1 MNACIALAR
10 REFGAYL
17 RQPAGWIIIAL
28 YLLLAG
34 VIFAASVLV
43 PGRPAT
49 LREFFALSGWLL
61 LPVAPAI
68 SMRLVAEELR
78 SGTIEQLLTAPLS
91 AWSLVVGKYLGAMLF
106 LGAMLVPTLVF
117 PAVLWA
123 HSSPA
128 PAVGPV
134 VAGYLCL
141 VLLGGAYVA
150 LGLLAS
156 CLTSNATLAFMITLF
171 AILAVLFAP
180 AAAEIAPE
188 ALRPALAGLSPA
200 PRILDFARGI
210 IDTSNVAFFALVS
223 SILVV
228 ASVAVMEV
236 RRWR

>member
-1 MNACIALAR
+1 MSACLALAR
-10 REFGAYL
+10 REFGSYL

-28 YLLLAG
+28 YVLLAG
-34 VIFAASVLV
+34 IVFCASVLV

-78 SGTIEQLLTAPLS
+78 SGTIEQLLTAPVS
-91 AWSLVVGKYLGAMLF
+91 SWSLVVGKYVGAMFF
-106 LGAMLVPTLVF
+106 LAAMLVPTLVF

-123 HSSPA
+123 HASPA
-128 PAVGPV
+128 PSLGPL

-141 VLLGGAYVA
+141 VLLGAAYVA

-171 AILAVLFAP
+171 AILAILFAP
-180 AAAEIAPE
+180 AAADMAPE
-188 ALRPALAGLSPA
+188 AVRPLLAGLSPA

-210 IDTSNVAFFALVS
+210 IDTANVAFFSLVAAV
-223 SILVV
+223 LVV

>member
-1 MNACIALAR
+1 MSACIALAR
-10 REFGAYL
+10 REFGSYL

-28 YLLLAG
+28 YVMLAG
-34 VIFAASVLV
+34 IVFCAGVLV
-43 PGRPAT
+43 PGRPAS

-78 SGTIEQLLTAPLS
+78 SGTIEQLLTAPVS

-106 LGAMLVPTLVF
+106 LAAMLVPTLVF

-123 HSSPA
+123 HASPA
-128 PAVGPV
+128 PALGPL

-180 AAAEIAPE
+180 AAADMAPE
-188 ALRPALAGLSPA
+188 AVRPLLAGLSPA

-210 IDTSNVAFFALVS
+210 IDTSNVAFFSLVAGV
-223 SILVV
+223 LVV

>member
-1 MNACIALAR
+1 
-10 REFGAYL
+10 
-17 RQPAGWIIIAL
+17 
-28 YLLLAG
+28 
-34 VIFAASVLV
+34 
-43 PGRPAT
+43 
-49 LREFFALSGWLL
+49 
-61 LPVAPAI
+61 
-68 SMRLVAEELR
+68 MRLVAEELR

-117 PAVLWA
+117 PVVLWA

>member
-1 MNACIALAR
+1 MNACVALAR

-28 YLLLAG
+28 YVLLAG
-34 VIFAASVLV
+34 VVFCASVLV

-91 AWSLVVGKYLGAMLF
+91 AWSLVLGKYLGAMLF

-117 PAVLWA
+117 PAVLWVHA
-123 HSSPA
+123 SPA
-128 PAVGPV
+128 PALGPV

-156 CLTSNATLAFMITLF
+156 CCTSNATLAFMTTLF
-171 AILAVLFAP
+171 VILAVLFSP
-180 AAAEIAPE
+180 AAAEISPE
-188 ALRPALAGLSPA
+188 SLRPLLAGLSPA

-210 IDTSNVAFFALVS
+210 IDTSNVAFFAIVS
-223 SILVV
+223 AVLVV

>member
-1 MNACIALAR
+1 M
-10 REFGAYL
+10 
-17 RQPAGWIIIAL
+17 
-28 YLLLAG
+28 
-34 VIFAASVLV
+34 

-91 AWSLVVGKYLGAMLF
+91 AWALVMGKYLGAMLF
-106 LGAMLVPTLVF
+106 LGAMLLPTLVF

-123 HSSPA
+123 HASPA
-128 PAVGPV
+128 PAPGPV

-141 VLLGGAYVA
+141 VLLGASYVA

-156 CLTSNATLAFMITLF
+156 CCTSNATLAFMTTLF
-171 AILAVLFAP
+171 VILALLFAP
-180 AAAEIAPE
+180 AAAELAPE
-188 ALRPALAGLSPA
+188 SLRPLIARLSPA

-210 IDTSNVAFFALVS
+210 IDTANVAFFAIVS
-223 SILVV
+223 CVLVV